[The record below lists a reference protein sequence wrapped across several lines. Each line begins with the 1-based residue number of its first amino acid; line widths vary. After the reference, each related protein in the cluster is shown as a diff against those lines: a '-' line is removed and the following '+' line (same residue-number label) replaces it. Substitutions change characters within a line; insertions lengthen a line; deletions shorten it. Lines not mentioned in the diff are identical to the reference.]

1 MSKSFQFP
9 TKPTLQVSQ
18 GYTFIHPSGC
28 SHFPSF
34 SHKALV
40 TGLLRER
47 ELGGGSDGNA
57 QPPGSGVKVV
67 RG

>member
-1 MSKSFQFP
+1 MFKFP
-9 TKPTLQVSQ
+9 VSVTKPTPQVSQ

-34 SHKALV
+34 SHKALG

-47 ELGGGSDGNA
+47 EL
-57 QPPGSGVKVV
+57 
-67 RG
+67 